1 MELRQLD
8 YFVAVAE
15 ERHFTR
21 AATRCHVSQSTLSAS
36 IRALE
41 NELDAALLHRT
52 TRQVE
57 LTDAG
62 RALLAEAR
70 RTLAAAHAARDA
82 VHATK
87 GLLWGS
93 LAVGGVQTTGLFDQ
107 AKLLARF
114 HGRYPTVD
122 VHYRTGI
129 SSDLI
134 DDLRNGRL
142 DVGFV
147 SLPKTLPS
155 DLRARP
161 LAGAPLFFVCRV
173 DHALAERKSVR
184 LHELQ
189 DETFVGAP
197 AGSVANTVV
206 GRVFSETGAEPK
218 MPFVMSDVTTMLDF
232 VASGLGVALLP
243 EYLVV
248 SRPELRGIR
257 LADRAFTWTLGLVTP
272 TPDRLTAPA
281 RALCELVD

>member
-41 NELDAALLHRT
+41 QELDAALLRRT

-62 RALLAEAR
+62 RALLTEAR

-107 AKLLARF
+107 AELLARF
-114 HGRYPTVD
+114 HSRYPTVD
-122 VHYRTGI
+122 VHYRTGT
-129 SSDLI
+129 SVDLI
-134 DDLRNGRL
+134 EDLRNGRL

-147 SLPKTLPS
+147 SLPPILPS
-155 DLRARP
+155 DLQAKP
-161 LAGAPLFFVCRV
+161 LAGAPLLFVCRF
-173 DHALAERKSVR
+173 DHPLADRKSVR
-184 LHELQ
+184 LQELQ

-206 GRVFSETGAEPK
+206 GRVFSEAGAEPK
-218 MPFVMSDVTTMLDF
+218 MPFVVTDVTTMLDF

-243 EYLVV
+243 EYLIE
-248 SRPELRGIR
+248 SRSELRGVKI
-257 LADRAFTWTLGLVTP
+257 ADRTFTWTLGLVTP
-272 TPDRLTAPA
+272 AADRITAPA
-281 RALCELVD
+281 TALCELLD